1 MIYYVNKQQYIS
13 VTPLG
18 FIVGIEHF
26 IRGLHPCLGSYV
38 PTGLFIKQQYKLQVP
53 FYKIILNTFI
63 YWDFK

>member
-26 IRGLHPCLGSYV
+26 IRGLHPCLGSCV
-38 PTGLFIKQQYKLQVP
+38 PMGLFIKQQYKLQVP
-53 FYKIILNTFI
+53 FYKIILNSR
-63 YWDFK
+63 YLLGLK